1 MDNKLEITLQDLL
14 EKGLIEGYE
23 ILPAPTVK
31 VRIFVS
37 KKTRNLEE
45 KLKQALGNIPFEIEE
60 TGPIEAL

>member
-45 KLKQALGNIPFEIEE
+45 KLKQTLGNIPFEIEE